1 MTLHYHDLP
10 WKIPRRDDVSER
22 KMQEEKVTHLITQL
36 SDKVESLI
44 VENPS
49 TLKRKVAS
57 LLASSSS
64 SAPSSQPSTSASSG
78 ACCGCGS
85 TCLCACIII
94 KNSFYNLR
102 WIMSFGHISRNNT
115 LAYTFGAPTWTIIN
129 KFWRTI
135 TRLPPTHPPGYP
147 LPSPA
152 PARRLLGPVPQP
164 GGNESSVLIL

>member
-1 MTLHYHDLP
+1 MC
-10 WKIPRRDDVSER
+10 KR
-22 KMQEEKVTHLITQL
+22 EKVTHLITQL

-49 TLKRKVAS
+49 TLKRNVAS

-135 TRLPPTHPPGYP
+135 TRLPPTHLVIPCHLLL
-147 LPSPA
+147 LPA
-152 PARRLLGPVPQP
+152 ACWVRCLNLGETKAQ
-164 GGNESSVLIL
+164 S